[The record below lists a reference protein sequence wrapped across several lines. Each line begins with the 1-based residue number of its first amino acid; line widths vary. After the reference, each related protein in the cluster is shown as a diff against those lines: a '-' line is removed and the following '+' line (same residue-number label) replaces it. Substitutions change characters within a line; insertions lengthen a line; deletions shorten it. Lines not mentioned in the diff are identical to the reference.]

1 MRIALSLRN
10 ISLGMATAS
19 FLLAG
24 SAMAQNS
31 QPMQSSQ
38 TNGSSAQVQEWQL
51 EGANARLD
59 RALDAQSAHQGQ
71 VVGAK
76 LDHDVKMAN
85 GSELPGGTQL
95 WGKVEKV
102 DASENG
108 GSSSLTLRFTRAQ
121 LKNGQKVPV
130 KVTVIAAFPPSAR
143 SSDMNSMGGML
154 PPAPRHI
161 NPKDRYTQE
170 PGMLRHIGMESAVQ
184 AHNSAT
190 FTDQTGNVKLD
201 RGTYLQVAIADQHN
215 VHQQRSGL

>member
-1 MRIALSLRN
+1 MALSLRN

-38 TNGSSAQVQEWQL
+38 TNGSSAQEWQL
-51 EGANARLD
+51 KGANARLD
-59 RALDAQSAHQGQ
+59 RALDAQSTHSGQ

-76 LDHDVKMAN
+76 LDHGVKMTN

-95 WGKVEKV
+95 WGKVEKA
-102 DASENG
+102 DASQNG
-108 GSSSLTLRFTRAQ
+108 GPSSLTLRFMWAQ

-143 SSDMNSMGGML
+143 SSYLNSMGGEL

-161 NPKDRYTQE
+161 NPNDRYTQE
-170 PGMLRHIGMESAVQ
+170 PGMLRHIGMKSAVQ

-190 FTDQTGNVKLD
+190 FTDQSGNVKLA
-201 RGTYLQVAIADQHN
+201 RGTYLQLAIAERNSAGQT
-215 VHQQRSGL
+215 QRSVM